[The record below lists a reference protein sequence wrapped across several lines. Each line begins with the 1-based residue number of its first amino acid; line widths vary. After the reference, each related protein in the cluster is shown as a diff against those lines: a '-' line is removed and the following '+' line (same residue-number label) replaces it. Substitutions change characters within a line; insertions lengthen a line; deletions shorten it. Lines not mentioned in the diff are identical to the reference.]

1 MKDFLTTT
9 ISFAICIS
17 FLFYFMYVV
26 KEQMDEATTM
36 GIFSIVLYLAR
47 LDIKIKDLKNK

>member
-1 MKDFLTTT
+1 MKDILTTA

-17 FLFYFMYVV
+17 FLFYLIYDAMGHL
-26 KEQMDEATTM
+26 DEATTM

-47 LDIKIKDLKNK
+47 LDIKIKDLENK